1 MHRREF
7 LYGGV
12 MATLVGRVLGDV
24 TLARANALAG
34 QGTPAPAAGQAA
46 ATPPP
51 PTKRLQMDCYTR
63 VLQWLRDPDEIAE
76 AAIEMTFAGVEPT
89 VTGGAGHIDPAQVTT
104 ELPAFVKVM
113 QKHGLKVTQVR
124 GGNQTSVDAPNLE
137 PMVAAMGQ
145 CGARYYWCGTDNYD
159 FTKPIVPQLDAIRKK
174 VEAFVKLNEKHNT
187 TLMYHTRAGANSVGS
202 VVWDLLYV
210 MKDFD
215 PKYVGFHWD
224 TGHMAL
230 HGGNMWELLMR
241 TAGPYVVAMSWKD
254 REWQQNLGFLG
265 EGGPFP
271 GPDPAA
277 TAAAANAGRGGRGGR
292 GRGDAAGAPAGAAAP
307 GNAPGAAGAQGAR
320 GGGAPEAGRAGVGEG
335 DAPAG
340 GRGRGRGRGGGSR
353 EFPLPLA
360 GTTFARGGGWTSPMV
375 PMGQGM
381 VDIFRYATA
390 LRDIGFSGP
399 MELEAE
405 YPLGGVE
412 RGADK
417 ITLPREQVIGALKRD
432 VLTIRAAFQQSGTGL
447 IC

>member
-1 MHRREF
+1 
-7 LYGGV
+7 
-12 MATLVGRVLGDV
+12 MATLAARVLGDV
-24 TLARANALAG
+24 TLARAQA
-34 QGTPAPAAGQAA
+34 PAAPPQDAPAAAGQAA
-46 ATPPP
+46 TPPT
-51 PTKRLQMDCYTR
+51 TKRLTMDCYTR

-76 AAIEMTFAGVEPT
+76 AAVEMTFGGVEPT
-89 VTGGAGHIDPAQVTT
+89 ITGGSGHIDPAKVMTD
-104 ELPAFVKVM
+104 LPAFVKVM
-113 QKHGLKVTQVR
+113 QKHGLRVTQVR
-124 GGNQTSVDAPNLE
+124 GGNQTSVDQPNLE

-159 FTKPIVPQLDAIRKK
+159 FTKPIVPQLDAIKKK
-174 VEAFVKLNEKHNT
+174 VDAFVRLNEKHHT

-210 MKDFD
+210 LKDFD

-254 REWQQNLGFLG
+254 RTWQQNLGFLG

-277 TAAAANAGRGGRGGR
+277 AQ
-292 GRGDAAGAPAGAAAP
+292 
-307 GNAPGAAGAQGAR
+307 GAQGAR
-320 GGGAPEAGRAGVGEG
+320 GAGAPGAGAPGGAGEG
-335 DAPAG
+335 DAPAA

-360 GTTFARGGGWTSPMV
+360 GNTFARGGGWSSPMV

-381 VDIFRYATA
+381 VDIFRYATV
-390 LRDIGFSGP
+390 LRDIGFDGP

-447 IC
+447 TF

>member
-1 MHRREF
+1 
-7 LYGGV
+7 
-12 MATLVGRVLGDV
+12 MATLAARVLGDV
-24 TLARANALAG
+24 TLARAQAPQTPPAVPPAG
-34 QGTPAPAAGQAA
+34 GAAQGIAPAAA
-46 ATPPP
+46 P
-51 PTKRLQMDCYTR
+51 PTRRLQMDCYTR
-63 VLQWLRDPDEIAE
+63 VLQWIRDPDEIAE
-76 AAIEMTFAGVEPT
+76 AAIEMTFSGVEPT
-89 VTGGAGHIDPAQVTT
+89 ITGGAGHIDPARVTT
-104 ELPAFVKVM
+104 ELPAFAKVM

-124 GGNQTSVDAPNLE
+124 GGNQTSVDQPNLE

-159 FTKPIVPQLDAIRKK
+159 FSKPIQPQLDAIKKK
-174 VEAFVKLNEKHNT
+174 VDAFVRLNEKHNT

-230 HGGNMWELLMR
+230 HGGNMWELLLR

-254 REWQQNLGFLG
+254 RAWQQNLGFLG

-277 TAAAANAGRGGRGGR
+277 AAAAASAGRGGR
-292 GRGDAAGAPAGAAAP
+292 GRGAGGARGARGAGAQAAGAPGGAGEGEAAP
-307 GNAPGAAGAQGAR
+307 
-320 GGGAPEAGRAGVGEG
+320 V
-335 DAPAG
+335 
-340 GRGRGRGRGGGSR
+340 GRGRGRGGLRGGGGSR
-353 EFPLPLA
+353 DFPLPLA
-360 GTTFARGGGWTSPMV
+360 GNTFARGGGWTSPMV

-432 VLTIRAAFQQSGTGL
+432 VLTIRAALQQSATGL
-447 IC
+447 MV

>member
-1 MHRREF
+1 
-7 LYGGV
+7 
-12 MATLVGRVLGDV
+12 
-24 TLARANALAG
+24 
-34 QGTPAPAAGQAA
+34 
-46 ATPPP
+46 
-51 PTKRLQMDCYTR
+51 MDCYTR

-76 AAIEMTFAGVEPT
+76 AAAEMTFSGVEPT
-89 VTGGAGHIDPAQVTT
+89 ITPFPGHIDPTTVTT
-104 ELPAFVKVM
+104 ELPAFVKTM

-137 PMVAAMGQ
+137 PMVATMGQ

-159 FTKPIVPQLDAIRKK
+159 FSKPIVPQLDAIKQK
-174 VEAFVKLNEKHNT
+174 VEAFVKLNEKHGT

-202 VVWDLLYV
+202 VVWDLMYV

-254 REWQQNLGFLG
+254 REWQQNLGLLG

-277 TAAAANAGRGGRGGR
+277 TASATNAGAGRSGRGGR
-292 GRGDAAGAPAGAAAP
+292 GRGDAAAQPAAG
-307 GNAPGAAGAQGAR
+307 APGAGGPPAAGA
-320 GGGAPEAGRAGVGEG
+320 EG
-335 DAPAG
+335 DAPA
-340 GRGRGRGRGGGSR
+340 GRGRGRGGRGGGGSR
-353 EFPLPLA
+353 DFPLPLA
-360 GTTFARGGGWTSPMV
+360 GNTFARGGGWTSPMV
-375 PMGQGM
+375 PMGEGM
-381 VDIFRYATA
+381 VDIFRYATV
-390 LRDIGFSGP
+390 LRDIGFNGP

-412 RGADK
+412 RGAEK
-417 ITLPREQVIGALKRD
+417 ITLPREHVLGALKRD

-447 IC
+447 IF